1 MFFIVCILSFAMA
14 SCLLTPSIFTGI
26 HLSRILSQIL
36 FLHSDLAVIP
46 ARILEIDNT
55 VSATPAHPCTNI
67 SFVSSSPS
75 QYLRKYIFEFYIH
88 KNLSLYIYKGR
99 GHKIQPPHQ
108 NFFNFFIILLL
119 NISKFHI
126 ISKINREPL
135 VNLSLCYFFLLFNL
149 NFYTRARSTCV

>member
-14 SCLLTPSIFTGI
+14 SCLLTPSIFTEI
-26 HLSRILSQIL
+26 HLSKILSQIL

-46 ARILEIDNT
+46 ARILEINNT
-55 VSATPAHPCTNI
+55 ASAAPAHSCTNI

-108 NFFNFFIILLL
+108 NFFNFFIISLLCIPKFRIIL
-119 NISKFHI
+119 KIS
-126 ISKINREPL
+126 REPVKVL
-135 VNLSLCYFFLLFNL
+135 
-149 NFYTRARSTCV
+149 

>member
-108 NFFNFFIILLL
+108 NFFIFFIISLL
-119 NISKFHI
+119 NIPKFPI
-126 ISKINREPL
+126 ILKINREPIKILSSL
-135 VNLSLCYFFLLFNL
+135 VNFALC
-149 NFYTRARSTCV
+149 

>member
-1 MFFIVCILSFAMA
+1 MIVLQLEILHILFH
-14 SCLLTPSIFTGI
+14 P
-26 HLSRILSQIL
+26 HLSNYSFVIFSPGHTTAYKY

-55 VSATPAHPCTNI
+55 VSAAPAHSCTNI

-108 NFFNFFIILLL
+108 NFFNFFIISPILY
-119 NISKFHI
+119 NPIY
-126 ISKINREPL
+126 PL
-135 VNLSLCYFFLLFNL
+135 AYTQVLHKFFLM
-149 NFYTRARSTCV
+149 